1 MFHGG
6 QVGGWWHPR
15 SEDLGKLSRFDLE
28 RDRGRGS
35 LTLGGGVV
43 IASTGMATVETP
55 PYINNAVST
64 WNALQVQLARGSL
77 ITQMMNDSWYN
88 WYRRAKGV
96 PVEVV
101 MGGVAAS

>member
-1 MFHGG
+1 MRPPGPQSLRVHANSSRCSTAARWEDGG
-6 QVGGWWHPR
+6 IQDQKILE
-15 SEDLGKLSRFDLE
+15 SERFRLCRFDLE
-28 RDRGRGS
+28 RDRGLGS

-77 ITQMMNDSWYN
+77 IT
-88 WYRRAKGV
+88 
-96 PVEVV
+96 
-101 MGGVAAS
+101 